1 MLLNFK
7 QKQLFEKAKK
17 FQSNKEFQKAIKI
30 YLSLL
35 KRFKNNPELLFL
47 IGTANIQAGNDYE
60 GIKFLKIFL
69 DLKPNNPSAL
79 LNIGNALKN
88 LKKFNEALSYYNL
101 AINYSP
107 SFADAYNNRGI
118 VLGNLKR
125 YNEAIISYDKAIKIN
140 NNYFFAYNNRGVALK
155 KLNYLEEAILS
166 FSEAI
171 RINPNFVDPYNNRG
185 NVYKNLKLYDK
196 ALLDY
201 ESVLRLKPSY
211 EYILGKILQCK
222 MFLNDWQNFDQIRKK
237 INNDIIKELKVVE
250 PFAYLALEDKPH
262 NAKLCNKIFINDK
275 FKNIKESELDKLNN
289 KKPKI
294 GYFSSDFHN
303 HPVLH
308 LMLDVFKNHN
318 KSKFDIY
325 GFSIGGEKQ
334 DKWRNEVIKYFN
346 NFFKIDNFSDDKIL
360 NLAKD
365 LKLDIAID
373 LNGLTK
379 NNRCNIFLKRLAPT
393 QINFLGYP
401 GSTGLKNLDYIIGDE
416 TVIPNESFEFYT
428 EKVLHLPGCF
438 QPNRD
443 LKEIQKKKLE
453 RSELG
458 IPKESFVY
466 CCFNNNYKITPYIF
480 DSWIKI
486 LRKVK
491 NSVLWI
497 SNSNEIS
504 KQNLKKELKKND
516 IDTKRLIF
524 AHYISDHEE
533 HLKRI
538 SLADLFLD
546 TFPYNA
552 HTTASDAIR
561 MEVPILT
568 LAGKSFV
575 SRVAMSLLKN
585 LGLSEMITY
594 NINDYIDL
602 AIEIGSDND
611 KFNSI
616 KNKLKKLK
624 TSSNIFNSLKYT
636 QNLENLY
643 LELLKK

>member
-1 MLLNFK
+1 MLLNFE
-7 QKQLFEKAKK
+7 QKQLLEKAKNLQK
-17 FQSNKEFQKAIKI
+17 KSEFKKALKI
-30 YLSLL
+30 YFSLF
-35 KRFKNNPELLFL
+35 KKIKNNPELIFL
-47 IGTANIQAGNDYE
+47 IGTANIQAENNNE

-69 DLKPNNPSAL
+69 DLRPDHPSAL
-79 LNIGNALKN
+79 MNIGNALKN
-88 LKKFNEALSYYNL
+88 LNRFDEAISYYDL
-101 AINYSP
+101 AINYDP

-118 VLGNLKR
+118 ALSNLKR
-125 YNEAIISYDKAIKIN
+125 YKDAILSYNKAINIKN
-140 NNYFFAYNNRGVALK
+140 NHFFAYNNLGIALK
-155 KLNYLEEAILS
+155 KINCLKEAILN

-185 NVYKNLKLYDK
+185 NAYKNLKLYDK

-201 ESVLRLKPSY
+201 ESVLKLKPTY
-211 EYILGKILQCK
+211 NYILGKILQCK
-222 MFLNDWQNFDQIRKK
+222 MFLSDWQNFEYIKKK
-237 INNDIIKELKVVE
+237 INYDLTKELKVIE
-250 PFAYLALEDKPH
+250 PFTYLALEDNLL
-262 NAKLCNKIFINDK
+262 NAKICTKIFINDK
-275 FKNIKESELDKLNN
+275 FSIFKEIKLPKFKN

-308 LMLDVFKNHN
+308 LMLDIFKNHN
-318 KSKFDIY
+318 KSKFDIF
-325 GFSIGGEKQ
+325 GFSMGGEKH
-334 DKWRNEVIKYFN
+334 DKWRNEVKNYFYNFFEIN
-346 NFFKIDNFSDDKIL
+346 NFPDDKVIG
-360 NLAKD
+360 LAKD

-379 NNRCNIFLKRLAPT
+379 NNRCNLFLKRLAPI

-416 TVIPNESFEFYT
+416 LVIPNENFEFYS

-443 LKEIQKKKLE
+443 LTKVPVNEYE
-453 RSELG
+453 RSELK
-458 IPKESFVY
+458 IPQDSFVY
-466 CCFNNNYKITPYIF
+466 CCFNNAYKITPYIF
-480 DSWIKI
+480 DSWMKI
-486 LRKVK
+486 LKKVK

-504 KQNLKKELKKND
+504 MQNLKNELKKND

-524 AHYISDHEE
+524 AHHIPSYEE

-561 MEVPILT
+561 MGVPVLT
-568 LAGKSFV
+568 LTGKSFA
-575 SRVAMSLLKN
+575 SRVAMTLLKN
-585 LGLSEMITY
+585 LNLPELITY
-594 NINDYIDL
+594 NIHDYIDL
-602 AIEIGSDND
+602 AIEIGLNND
-611 KFNSI
+611 KFKTI
-616 KNKLKKLK
+616 KNKLEKSKAN
-624 TSSNIFNSLKYT
+624 SNIFNSLRYT

-643 LELLKK
+643 LELLNN